1 MLEDILNARG
11 ADELV
16 VDKNIQN
23 KFRDKD
29 FYWMHIAKKCRYNQE
44 NTTQEFMQPL
54 EKVS

>member
-44 NTTQEFMQPL
+44 NTTQELM
-54 EKVS
+54 

>member
-29 FYWMHIAKKCRYNQE
+29 FHWMQKSAAIIKKI
-44 NTTQEFMQPL
+44 QP
-54 EKVS
+54 KN